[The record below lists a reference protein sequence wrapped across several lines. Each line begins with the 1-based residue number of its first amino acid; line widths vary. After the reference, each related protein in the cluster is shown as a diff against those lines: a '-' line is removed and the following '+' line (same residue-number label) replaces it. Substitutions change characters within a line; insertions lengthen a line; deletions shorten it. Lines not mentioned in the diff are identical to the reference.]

1 MLHGER
7 GKAVFKLS
15 GAVSTALLLL
25 LVWPARPVLAEGKP
39 LDLSAEPI
47 QPLQVIS
54 GLDKRK
60 VELGRK
66 LFHEPRLSID
76 GSISCASCHDLS
88 NGGSDHQARSVG
100 VKGAEGSIR
109 APTVYNAALNFVQ
122 FWDGRAASLEE
133 QVSGPVTNPVEM
145 ASNWDHV
152 TQVLAADRDYAAAF
166 RDIYGRPAGKQT
178 VSDAI
183 ATFERSLIAVNSRF
197 DAFLRGDA
205 AALSDDERKGYELFK
220 SYGCA
225 SCHQGANV
233 GGNMFEKFGF
243 LGDYLTERGQETA
256 ADQGRFNVTGWEGDR
271 HVFKVPSL
279 RMVASGGPYFH
290 DGSALDLDTAV
301 SVMARYQLGR
311 DIPKHDVQKI
321 ILFLDSLMGETAP
334 EPKVAP

>member
-1 MLHGER
+1 MFR
-7 GKAVFKLS
+7 LS
-15 GAVSTALLLL
+15 GAVSAALFLLLL
-25 LVWPARPVLAEGKP
+25 WPARPVLAEGKP

-47 QPLQVIS
+47 QPLQAIA

-60 VELGRK
+60 VELGRR
-66 LFHEPRLSID
+66 LFLDPRLSID
-76 GSISCASCHDLS
+76 GTISCASCHDLS
-88 NGGSDHQARSVG
+88 TGGSDHRARSIG
-100 VKGAEGSIR
+100 VNGVEGSIR

-133 QVSGPVTNPVEM
+133 QVSGPVTNPAEM
-145 ASNWDHV
+145 ASSWDRV
-152 TQVLAADRDYAAAF
+152 AQVLAADRDYAAAF
-166 RDIYGRPAGKQT
+166 RDIYGQTAGKLT

-243 LGDYLTERGQETA
+243 MGDYLADRGQETA
-256 ADQGRFNVTGWEGDR
+256 ADQGRFNVTGRESDR

-279 RMVASGGPYFH
+279 RMAASGGPYFH

-311 DIPKHDVQKI
+311 DIPKQDVQKI
-321 ILFLDSLMGETAP
+321 TQFLGSLMGETVP
-334 EPKVAP
+334 TPKVAP